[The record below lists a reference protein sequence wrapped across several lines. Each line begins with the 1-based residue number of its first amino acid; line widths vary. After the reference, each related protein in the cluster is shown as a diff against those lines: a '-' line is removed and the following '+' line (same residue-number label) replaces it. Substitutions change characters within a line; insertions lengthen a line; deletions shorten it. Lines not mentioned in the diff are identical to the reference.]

1 MRGIVFDIKEFA
13 LHDGDGIR
21 TTVFL
26 KGCPLRCIWCHNP
39 EGLSPNP
46 ELYLKFNGCLECG
59 LCRRPCN
66 HSDCKP
72 FGRCLHVCP
81 CDLVSVAGKSYE
93 ARELAERL
101 IKGSAV
107 LNSSGGGVT
116 ISGGEPLLQH
126 DFTYELL
133 RLLKGKVHRTIETS
147 GFAEQEIF
155 KKIASE
161 CDFIIM
167 DIKLADGDEHKRFTG
182 QSNERILKNAAW
194 LKESGIP
201 HLFRTPLIPGITDT
215 NKNLK
220 AISRIVGY
228 DKIELLSYNPLAPAK
243 YKNVGLKFTSS
254 IKSNASEDPDLSI
267 FRNAS
272 LRK

>member
-39 EGLSPNP
+39 EGLSPKP
-46 ELYLKFNGCLECG
+46 ELYLKYNGCLNCG
-59 LCRRPCN
+59 LCRIPCN

-93 ARELAERL
+93 ADELAERL

-107 LNSSGGGVT
+107 LNSSGGGIT

-126 DFTYELL
+126 AFTYKLL
-133 RLLKGKVHRTIETS
+133 SLLGGKVHRTIETS

-167 DIKLADGDEHKRFTG
+167 DIKLASDDEHKKYTG
-182 QSNERILKNAAW
+182 QSNKLILKNAKW
-194 LKESGIP
+194 LKDSGIP
-201 HLFRTPLIPGITDT
+201 HLFRTPLIPSITDT
-215 NKNLK
+215 EENLK
-220 AISRIVGY
+220 AIAEIVGN
-228 DKIELLSYNPLAPAK
+228 DKIELLSYNTLAPAK
-243 YKNVGLKFTSS
+243 YKNVGIEFTNL
-254 IKSNASEDPDLSI
+254 INSNAFKEPDLSI
-267 FRNAS
+267 FKNAVW
-272 LRK
+272 RK